1 MAHYSVKLMMSP
13 YGPYKMYN
21 SHWPHSLLLAL
32 RVAPSFSPIQKLLD
46 SFSAKLPNHGNRDS
60 HIYTFPLFQQ
70 SLEKAGIAA
79 RGNLPPLARPLI
91 V

>member
-1 MAHYSVKLMMSP
+1 MPATREVIGLAHGLTGTKNAEWIIHINNMHM
-13 YGPYKMYN
+13 
-21 SHWPHSLLLAL
+21 
-32 RVAPSFSPIQKLLD
+32 LD

-60 HIYTFPLFQQ
+60 HVNTFPLFQQ

-79 RGNLPPLARPLI
+79 RDNLPPLARPSI